1 MAKAFL
7 NISSWPF
14 FFLESCQNLGK
25 TLRKNNYSSEIYQ
38 VKPGYTIQKPA
49 NQLATQ
55 VNWMISIKPNPILET
70 FRTRRTHQSL
80 SDLRINK
87 QDDDREMMT
96 MQWKWLMVISME
108 VLGNHQIYSILH
120 SSANQKIIKKNR
132 LAWVD
137 KTPGYLKE
145 PKWQNPCSSKW
156 KKVKKTQW
164 YEISLA
170 QGEYI
175 SQVL

>member
-55 VNWMISIKPNPILET
+55 VNWMISIKPNPILEI

-108 VLGNHQIYSILH
+108 VLGNHQIYSNFAFI
-120 SSANQKIIKKNR
+120 SQPENN
-132 LAWVD
+132 
-137 KTPGYLKE
+137 
-145 PKWQNPCSSKW
+145 
-156 KKVKKTQW
+156 KKTGWHESIKLLDIWKNQNGR
-164 YEISLA
+164 IHA
-170 QGEYI
+170 HQNGRK
-175 SQVL
+175 